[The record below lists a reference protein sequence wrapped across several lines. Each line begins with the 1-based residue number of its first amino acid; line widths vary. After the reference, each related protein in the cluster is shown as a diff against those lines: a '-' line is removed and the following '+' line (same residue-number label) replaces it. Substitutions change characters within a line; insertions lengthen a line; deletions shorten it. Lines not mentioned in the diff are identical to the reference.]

1 MDLYESDNFIKE
13 KVTFDCSIKNCQIN
27 AKYKIRISNEEK
39 SLGEFPYIETE
50 ELEADYKNQE
60 LNFETLNG
68 IEYRFYQ
75 IQLFTIIIMKKNPG
89 NDFYDKY
96 KRQTVMASLVSSK
109 GSKYERN
116 LDENVTNSES
126 FLIEVKAG
134 KSLKNS
140 ETMEFF
146 DSSILN
152 YFKEGGKIKLLFFFD
167 FFGKDNNIDLVKSSN
182 IFYNLLVNFYNNCQ
196 LYTRG
201 HEIYIFKTKE
211 NYIYD
216 RSVISTIKSSREE
229 DFLYFDKFENI
240 KNYFINCL
248 NKDILENQISIS
260 PFIEN
265 SLNEIEENFF
275 NILIIFVRNLPEDIK
290 IVLDKIEDIKNE
302 DKSINIILINTGNK
316 FSDYLSNTIKEYSN
330 MILIENK
337 DDSQELLLDITHYCL
352 NEIGK
357 NIREFKP
364 KKQNYEDEDNNV
376 HEINNKNIFISEN
389 YGGSINSFDENNE
402 EKEEEENKEENEKEN
417 KINSESNSNINNNN
431 RNNSSINNSSINN
444 NREGKIFLKTSNTVI
459 NCLDNPY
466 SHNKKINNV
475 NNNKKSNLYNSK
487 QNRYFQIK
495 NSIPENINE
504 SDSEINKKE
513 ENINKEDNKYDESKM
528 VDSKAKTDYTSLNNK
543 VNSKYVLRDDD

>member
-13 KVTFDCSIKNCQIN
+13 KVTFVCSIKNCQIN

-50 ELEADYKNQE
+50 ELKADHKNQE

-96 KRQTVMASLVSSK
+96 KRQTVMGSLVSSK

-116 LDENVTNSES
+116 LDENDSNSET
-126 FLIEVKAG
+126 FLIEVKAE

-167 FFGKDNNIDLVKSSN
+167 FFGKDNNIDFVKSSN
-182 IFYNLLVNFYNNCQ
+182 IFYNLLVNFYNNCH

-260 PFIEN
+260 PFIEK
-265 SLNEIEENFF
+265 SLNEIEDNFF
-275 NILIIFVRNLPEDIK
+275 NILIIFIRNLPEDIK

-316 FSDYLSNTIKEYSN
+316 FSDNLSNTIKEYSN
-330 MILIENK
+330 MILIENE

-364 KKQNYEDEDNNV
+364 NKQNYEDNDNNV
-376 HEINNKNIFISEN
+376 HETNNKNIFISEN

-402 EKEEEENKEENEKEN
+402 EEEENKEGNKKEN
-417 KINSESNSNINNNN
+417 KINSESNSYLFDSN
-431 RNNSSINNSSINN
+431 RNDNNINNSSINN
-444 NREGKIFLKTSNTVI
+444 NKEGKIFLKTSNTVI

-466 SHNKKINNV
+466 SHNKNINND

-487 QNRYFQIK
+487 QNRYFKIK

-513 ENINKEDNKYDESKM
+513 ENINKEDNKYDEGKII
-528 VDSKAKTDYTSLNNK
+528 DSKAKTDYTSLNNK

>member
-13 KVTFDCSIKNCQIN
+13 KVTFVCSIKNCQIN

-50 ELEADYKNQE
+50 ELKADHKNQE

-96 KRQTVMASLVSSK
+96 KRQTVMGSLVSSK

-116 LDENVTNSES
+116 LDENDSNSET
-126 FLIEVKAG
+126 FLIEVKAE

-167 FFGKDNNIDLVKSSN
+167 FFGKDNNIDFVKSSN
-182 IFYNLLVNFYNNCQ
+182 IFYNLLVNFYNNCH

-260 PFIEN
+260 PFIEK
-265 SLNEIEENFF
+265 SLNEIEDNFF
-275 NILIIFVRNLPEDIK
+275 NILIIFIRNLPEDIK

-316 FSDYLSNTIKEYSN
+316 FSDNLSNTIKEYSN
-330 MILIENK
+330 MILIENE

-364 KKQNYEDEDNNV
+364 NKQNYEDNDNNV
-376 HEINNKNIFISEN
+376 HETNNKNIFISEN

-402 EKEEEENKEENEKEN
+402 EEENKEGNEKEN
-417 KINSESNSNINNNN
+417 KINSESNSYLFDSN
-431 RNNSSINNSSINN
+431 RNDNNINNSSINN
-444 NREGKIFLKTSNTVI
+444 NKEGKIFLKTSNTVI

-466 SHNKKINNV
+466 SHNKNINNV

-487 QNRYFQIK
+487 QNRYFKIK

-513 ENINKEDNKYDESKM
+513 ENITKEDNKYDEGKII
-528 VDSKAKTDYTSLNNK
+528 DSKAKTDYTSLNNK